1 MQISLE
7 NLTMRYG
14 DVTAVDDVSLQIEEG
29 EMVVLLGPS
38 GCGKTSTMRSIVGL
52 ETPAKGRIRIG
63 DEVMFDAERGIN
75 IAPNHR
81 GIGMVFQSYAIWP
94 HKTVAQNVEF
104 PLRMQGMSGKE
115 LRDRTDE
122 ALEVVGLSGYGSRGA
137 SKLSGGQMQ
146 RVALARSIVMRPKVL
161 LLDEP
166 LSNLDAKLRDRLR
179 FELKAV
185 QEELN
190 LTSVYVTHDQSE
202 ALALA
207 DRVAVMRA
215 GRFVQ
220 VDRPEVIYHEPVSRF
235 VADFLGVTNI
245 WTATVTSA
253 QGGMVTTRLDDHPLE
268 LRTPG
273 TASVGDKVSVCI
285 RPEAPRIRR
294 AEEVGS
300 DDNVIRGRVVFS
312 SFLGTHGRYGVRPE
326 GGPLLDIIAYGE
338 DLISFHRNDEVFV
351 TVPTDAIRL
360 LDAGEAADGQ
370 DVEGAAA

>member
-14 DVTAVDDVSLQIEEG
+14 DVTAVDDVSLDIREG
-29 EMVVLLGPS
+29 EMMVLLGPS

-52 ETPAKGRIRIG
+52 ETPSDGRIRIG
-63 DEVMFDAERGIN
+63 DETVFDAARGVN
-75 IAPNHR
+75 VPPNRR

-104 PLRMQGMSGKE
+104 PLRMQGVSGKE
-115 LRDRTDE
+115 LKNRTNE
-122 ALEVVGLSGYGSRGA
+122 ALEVVGLAGYGDRGA

-215 GRFVQ
+215 GQFVQ
-220 VDRPEVIYHEPVSRF
+220 IDAPAEIYHEPASRF

-245 WTATVTSA
+245 WTASITASEAGVVTA
-253 QGGMVTTRLDDHPLE
+253 KLDDHPWE
-268 LRTPG
+268 VRARGAEP
-273 TASVGDKVSVCI
+273 VGSRVSVCI
-285 RPEAPRIRR
+285 RPEAPRVLR
-294 AEEVGS
+294 EEPTTGTTTVAK
-300 DDNVIRGRVVFS
+300 GRVLFS
-312 SFLGTHGRYGVRPE
+312 SFLGTHGRYGIRLESGPE
-326 GGPLLDIIAYGE
+326 LDVIAYGE
-338 DLISFHRNDEVFV
+338 DSVSFRRDDEVFV
-351 TVPTDAIRL
+351 SVPVDAVRL
-360 LDAGEAADGQ
+360 LDAGEGSD
-370 DVEGAAA
+370 E

>member
-1 MQISLE
+1 MEIVLE

-14 DVTAVDDVSLQIEEG
+14 DVTAVNDISLQINEG
-29 EMVVLLGPS
+29 EMMVLLGPS

-52 ETPAKGRIRIG
+52 ETPAKGRIRID
-63 DEVMFDAERGIN
+63 DEVVFDAARGIN
-75 IAPNHR
+75 VPPNHR

-94 HKTVAQNVEF
+94 HMTVAENVEF
-104 PLRMQGMSGKE
+104 PLRMQGISSKE
-115 LRDRTDE
+115 LRIRTE
-122 ALEVVGLSGYGSRGA
+122 ETLEVVGLSGYGSRGA

-207 DRVAVMRA
+207 DRVAVMRS

-220 VDRPEVIYHEPVSRF
+220 VDSPEVIYHEPVSRF

-245 WTATVTSA
+245 WTARVIASEGGVVTV
-253 QGGMVTTRLDDHPLE
+253 RLDDHAAE
-268 LRTPG
+268 LRTRSDAP
-273 TASVGDKVSVCI
+273 VGSKVSVCV
-285 RPEAPRIRR
+285 RPEAPRIRHD
-294 AEEVGS
+294 VPTVS
-300 DDNVIRGRVVFS
+300 DGTVLRGRVVLA
-312 SFLGTHGRYGVRPE
+312 SFLGTHGRYGVDVA
-326 GGPLLDIIAYGE
+326 GGPNFDVIAYGE
-338 DLISFHRNDEVFV
+338 DSVGFQRGDEVSIS
-351 TVPTDAIRL
+351 VPFDGIRL
-360 LDAGEAADGQ
+360 LDADDEADGS
-370 DVEGAAA
+370 AAGGVAA